1 MLACELR
8 TKLSEYQE
16 LRTKIAELKDA
27 MEQVEDAIK
36 LHMGEREELL
46 VDGIRIR
53 WTTYTANR
61 LDAAALREQEPDV
74 YARYLKPVGDGVFPL
89 HKAHAARPCPG
100 GQGLFHA
107 YAEHIVDGQHI
118 PVRLCTAELFQL
130 SPV

>member
-16 LRTKIAELKDA
+16 LRAKIAELKDA
-27 MEQVEDAIK
+27 ME

-53 WTTYTANR
+53 WTTYTSNR

-74 YARYLKPVGDGVFPL
+74 YARYLKPVGGRRFS
-89 HKAHAARPCPG
+89 
-100 GQGLFHA
+100 
-107 YAEHIVDGQHI
+107 I
-118 PVRLCTAELFQL
+118 T
-130 SPV
+130 

>member
-53 WTTYTANR
+53 RTTYTANR

-74 YARYLKPVGDGVFPL
+74 YARYLKPVGGRRFS
-89 HKAHAARPCPG
+89 
-100 GQGLFHA
+100 
-107 YAEHIVDGQHI
+107 I
-118 PVRLCTAELFQL
+118 T
-130 SPV
+130 

>member
-16 LRTKIAELKDA
+16 LRAKIAELKDA

-53 WTTYTANR
+53 WTTDTSNR

-74 YARYLKPVGDGVFPL
+74 YARYLKPVGGRRFS
-89 HKAHAARPCPG
+89 
-100 GQGLFHA
+100 
-107 YAEHIVDGQHI
+107 I
-118 PVRLCTAELFQL
+118 T
-130 SPV
+130 